1 MRVLKKL
8 YSFNTVKIAVDDF
21 RHLKNNTIAIVVIIG
36 LIVVPPLY
44 AWFNLAAMW
53 NPYENTGNLKVAI
66 VNNDVGYTG
75 NLAPL
80 EINVGEKLIN
90 GIKSNNDFSW
100 VVTSEEKA
108 LDKVKSGKYYAAI
121 LIPENFS
128 ECMMSVV
135 TSKPHQAKI
144 KYYCN
149 EKTNALT
156 PTITKQGADAL
167 QNSIQE
173 NFCKEAVSISL
184 KLVNNVSDLSKE
196 DTNDVINNLQN
207 NLSNIRTDMNTAAEE
222 LSALAGTLKS
232 IETLTDVGVIQSY
245 KGRIAEYK
253 KVLDKYAEY
262 LPAPVYD
269 DIKKLDSVSNEII
282 TNGKNGYAALCS
294 ELVSA
299 SIRLKNSSDD
309 IQEINRRI
317 DEARNSDD
325 LALLQ
330 KILMQN
336 EDTIASFFAQPV
348 ELKTTEVYPSS
359 SYGTAMTPFF
369 TCLSLWIGGTVMVA
383 LLKVELEKKR
393 REKLVNFRYYQEYFG
408 RGVLFGLIGLGQALL
423 LLAGNL
429 CFLEIDCKHPFYFI
443 LAGVIAGAVFV
454 NMIYTF
460 TASFGDVGKAICVL
474 LLVMQVAGSGGT
486 MPIEMMPKAFQIVY
500 PLMPFVHAMTAM
512 REAIYGLYGNTYWIE
527 LAKLGIYTA
536 FSLVLGIVLR
546 LPVIRLSR
554 YFKSKLEETRVIG

>member
-1 MRVLKKL
+1 MRILRKL
-8 YSFNTVKIAVDDF
+8 YNFNTVKIAVDDF

-44 AWFNLAAMW
+44 AWFNIAAMW
-53 NPYENTGNLKVAI
+53 DPYENTGNLKVAM
-66 VNNDVGYTG
+66 VNNDDGYIG
-75 NLAPL
+75 KLAPL
-80 EINVGEKLIN
+80 EINIGETLIN
-90 GIKSNNDFSW
+90 EIKSNDDFSW
-100 VVTSEEKA
+100 VVTDEESA
-108 LDKVKSGKYYAAI
+108 LDNVRSGKYYAAI
-121 LIPENFS
+121 VIPENFS
-128 ECMMSVV
+128 DCMMSIV
-135 TSKPHQAKI
+135 TSTPHQAQI

-149 EKTNALT
+149 EKSNALA
-156 PTITKQGADAL
+156 PTITKKGADAL
-167 QNSIQE
+167 QNRVQE
-173 NFCKEAVSISL
+173 DFCKEAVSFSL
-184 KLVNNVSDLSKE
+184 KLINNVSNLSKE
-196 DTNDVINNLQN
+196 DTDNLINNLQN
-207 NLSNIRTDMNTAAEE
+207 NLSNIRTDMTTAAET

-232 IETLTDVGVIQSY
+232 IETLTDVVIIESY
-245 KGRIAEYK
+245 KSKIAEYK
-253 KVLDKYAEY
+253 KVLDKYEEY
-262 LPAPVYD
+262 LPASVYD
-269 DIKKLDSVSNEII
+269 DIEELDAKSNEII
-282 TNGKNGYAALCS
+282 TNAKNGYTTLCND
-294 ELVSA
+294 LVST
-299 SIRLKNSSDD
+299 SSKLKNSSED
-309 IQEINRRI
+309 IEKLNRKI

-330 KILMQN
+330 RILMQN
-336 EDTIASFFAQPV
+336 ENTVASFFAQPV

-383 LLKVELEKKR
+383 LMKVELERKR
-393 REKLVNFRYYQEYFG
+393 REKLVKFRYYQEYFG
-408 RGVLFGLIGLGQALL
+408 RGVLFGFIGLCQALL
-423 LLAGNL
+423 LQAGNI
-429 CFLEIDCKHPFYFI
+429 CFLEIYCKHPFYFI